1 MLTRINGWL
10 LAGAT
15 TLTWVITGL
24 LVVLVMVNVV
34 ARYVFGLG
42 VLWAEEVSRLLF
54 VWVVFLGAY
63 IALCRRAHMA
73 IVMVVDALPHMPRRL
88 VRALGWGLVMVFLL
102 VLAFSG
108 YRLVASTLGFGRT
121 TPILG
126 ISAAWAYMSVPVSA
140 ALMTLRALQEIIDAW
155 RGTEPVPDLPAQGSA
170 P

>member
-1 MLTRINGWL
+1 MLTRVNGWL

-15 TLTWVITGL
+15 SVTWMITGL

-42 VLWAEEVSRLLF
+42 VLWAEEVSRLMF

-63 IALCRRAHMA
+63 IALCRKGHMA
-73 IVMVVDALPHMPRRL
+73 IVMVVDALPDMPRRL
-88 VRALGWGLVMVFLL
+88 VRALGWVLVLVFLV

-126 ISAAWAYMSVPVSA
+126 ISAAWAYLSVPVAA
-140 ALMTLRALQEIIDAW
+140 ALMALRALEEIVDAW
-155 RGTEPVPDLPAQGSA
+155 RGAGSAPDMPAQGSA